1 MSSPS
6 DLPSSSDPETLTDA
20 SGEEGEAKRR
30 VRRQVGGRRAAPAAP
45 SGLRRRMRVQ
55 PDDQDEEDRAET
67 DGPDLREPAPQ
78 TGATGRAG
86 NQTGGQ
92 IGRGRLRALGASL
105 TSRLG
110 GTSKRGARGGAL
122 DAQTLAD
129 AADAAGPM
137 ASMAYWRPR
146 HRLLLL
152 SFAVIVLL
160 PLLVSAAYLWG
171 VAKDQYAST
180 VGFSVRR
187 EDASAAAD
195 ILGGLTSLTKSSSSD
210 TDILYEYLRSQKL
223 VADMDARLD
232 LRAIWSKPFG
242 DPVFT
247 FDPDG
252 SIEDLLD
259 YWEGMVR
266 TSYDSSTGLIE
277 VRVLAFDPADATR
290 IAQELLDQSARM
302 INQLSAAAREDAVR
316 FSREELTAAEDR
328 LRAAREAVTAFRIT
342 NQIVDPTTDFQTQ
355 AGLITT
361 LENQLA
367 EAQIEIDLLA
377 GAAENDPRLIQAKRR
392 SEVIL
397 DRIAAERAK
406 VGVGSGRKDFA
417 ALAADYERL
426 IVDREFAEKSYVA
439 ALSAYDSAKAES
451 QRTSRYLAAH
461 VLPTTAEVSRYPE
474 RFTIL
479 GLIALFMGLIWSVGA
494 LVAYS
499 LKDRR

>member
-1 MSSPS
+1 MTSSPDS
-6 DLPSSSDPETLTDA
+6 PHGDDPA
-20 SGEEGEAKRR
+20 A
-30 VRRQVGGRRAAPAAP
+30 RQVKQSSAEKIAFSAEDLAGAERAAARRAAAKAVAARAAAAKAAAARRAEAISGPAA
-45 SGLRRRMRVQ
+45 M
-55 PDDQDEEDRAET
+55 
-67 DGPDLREPAPQ
+67 
-78 TGATGRAG
+78 
-86 NQTGGQ
+86 
-92 IGRGRLRALGASL
+92 
-105 TSRLG
+105 
-110 GTSKRGARGGAL
+110 
-122 DAQTLAD
+122 
-129 AADAAGPM
+129 AAAVAAAGPM
-137 ASMAYWRPR
+137 ATPAKLRPR
-146 HRLLLL
+146 HRLLYM
-152 SFAVIVLL
+152 SFLAIVVL
-160 PLLVSAAYLWG
+160 PLLLSAAYLWV

-232 LRAIWSKPFG
+232 LRGIWSKPFG

-247 FDPDG
+247 LDPDV

-259 YWEGMVR
+259 YWQSMVR

-290 IAQELLDQSARM
+290 IAQELLDQSAKM
-302 INQLSAAAREDAVR
+302 INDLSAAAREDAVK
-316 FSREELTAAEDR
+316 FSREELTIAEDR
-328 LRAAREAVTAFRIT
+328 LRLARENVTAFRVK

-355 AGLITT
+355 AGLISM

-377 GAAENDPRLIQAKRR
+377 GAAETDPRLVQAKRR
-392 SEVIL
+392 AEVIV

-406 VGVGSGRKDFA
+406 VGDSGERKDFA

-426 IVDREFAEKSYVA
+426 LVDREFAEKAYVA
-439 ALSAYDSAKAES
+439 ALSAFDGAKAES

-474 RFTIL
+474 RLSIL
-479 GLIALFMGLIWSVGA
+479 GLQALFLGLLWSIGA

>member
-1 MSSPS
+1 
-6 DLPSSSDPETLTDA
+6 
-20 SGEEGEAKRR
+20 
-30 VRRQVGGRRAAPAAP
+30 
-45 SGLRRRMRVQ
+45 
-55 PDDQDEEDRAET
+55 
-67 DGPDLREPAPQ
+67 
-78 TGATGRAG
+78 
-86 NQTGGQ
+86 
-92 IGRGRLRALGASL
+92 
-105 TSRLG
+105 
-110 GTSKRGARGGAL
+110 
-122 DAQTLAD
+122 
-129 AADAAGPM
+129 M
-137 ASMAYWRPR
+137 ASAAYWRPR

-152 SFAVIVLL
+152 TFAVIVLL

-180 VGFSVRR
+180 IGFSVRR

-377 GAAENDPRLIQAKRR
+377 GAADNDPRLIQAKRR
-392 SEVIL
+392 AEVIL

-474 RFTIL
+474 RFTLL
-479 GLIALFMGLIWSVGA
+479 GLMALFLGLIWSIGA